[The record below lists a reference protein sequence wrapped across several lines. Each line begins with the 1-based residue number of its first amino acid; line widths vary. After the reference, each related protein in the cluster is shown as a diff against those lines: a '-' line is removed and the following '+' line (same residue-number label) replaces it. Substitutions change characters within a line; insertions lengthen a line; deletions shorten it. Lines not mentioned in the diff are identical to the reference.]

1 MLNGTFHMMDI
12 TCKGLN
18 WYTGV
23 TSNIK
28 EGILHTYIH
37 SKGKIEYIS
46 MVTFVMRLTSL
57 KPGREHCLVT
67 GQGHEMG
74 LL

>member
-28 EGILHTYIH
+28 EGILQTYIV
-37 SKGKIEYIS
+37 KVK
-46 MVTFVMRLTSL
+46 
-57 KPGREHCLVT
+57 
-67 GQGHEMG
+67 
-74 LL
+74 